1 MKLFFKSKNL
11 QIVKYRDSKRYLVES
26 FEFITPISESS
37 HGIDVEGVFS
47 LADGGDALL
56 QLGDMDFLICLLTVI

>member
-1 MKLFFKSKNL
+1 MKLFYNKKTYKL
-11 QIVKYRDSKRYLVES
+11 EKYSDSKRYLVEP

-37 HGIDVEGVFS
+37 HGIDVEGVFP

-56 QLGDMDFLICLLTVI
+56 QLGDMDLLICLLTVI

>member
-1 MKLFFKSKNL
+1 MK
-11 QIVKYRDSKRYLVES
+11 S

-37 HGIDVEGVFS
+37 HGIHVEGVFS

-56 QLGDMDFLICLLTVI
+56 QLGDMNLLVCLLTVI